1 MKNAINKDELYLQR
15 IAIAKISEFSVFE
28 RQLDGCGRIRKT
40 IIPEMEK
47 TSIES
52 DFLHKLFRR

>member
-15 IAIAKISEFSVFE
+15 IAIAKISEFSVFG
-28 RQLDGCGRIRKT
+28 RDLDGCRSIPMT
-40 IIPEMEK
+40 SIPEMEK

-52 DFLHKLFRR
+52 EFLHKLFRR